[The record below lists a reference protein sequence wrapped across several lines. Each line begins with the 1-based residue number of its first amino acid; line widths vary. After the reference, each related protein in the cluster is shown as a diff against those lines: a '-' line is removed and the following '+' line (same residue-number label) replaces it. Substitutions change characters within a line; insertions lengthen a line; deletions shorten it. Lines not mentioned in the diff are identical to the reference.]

1 MGESV
6 WMTETLHTKTIGGKK
21 WEKVGLDG
29 EDRAIIWL
37 THWITIETDMKKII
51 ENYYLAEGSKLVMH
65 VMGTNG
71 VDCWFDTNDLRQH
84 RCLSFEDF
92 ELIKGA

>member
-1 MGESV
+1 MAN
-6 WMTETLHTKTIGGKK
+6 TLNNTPL
-21 WEKVGLDG
+21 WEYKQPFRHRALLVIVGM
-29 EDRAIIWL
+29 E
-37 THWITIETDMKKII
+37 KII

-71 VDCWFDTNDLRQH
+71 VDCWFDTNDIRQH